1 VKLSLICLFGG
12 SALGAAICF
21 LFACYDRY
29 GAGKAVRPNTL
40 LNPPIWKKV
49 MSTKAWIFVLC
60 SMALILLAWLPAY
73 LAYFPGICAYDIPTQ
88 MWMITDKQYIDHHP
102 LAHTLLLEGFWR
114 LGMDV
119 IGSATTGIGLFACVQ
134 MVFLAFSYAV
144 CVRVIA
150 ARAKHMGAPLI
161 TQLFFMFHPFHWY
174 LSISIT
180 KDTIFTAFFVLQMIC
195 FYRLLEV
202 MRTEQKASIVKCSL
216 SLVGATVG
224 MMLFRNNG
232 MYAYLVLLVILAVL
246 FAFGG
251 KWRSYFGKVLLISGA
266 AFVVGA
272 LSLSLIFRAASGVQG
287 DKREMLS
294 MPIQQLARTMI
305 YHGGVGVLP
314 EDDNTMLEEDKNLV
328 DSFLLNESY
337 RDYRPDIS
345 DPVKSNTNTFV
356 VRFRTSEFLTTYL
369 RLFLQYPGE
378 YLNAALAVNAG
389 YLYPEDTS
397 HAYINVT
404 GDDRVGRGY
413 VQTYW
418 ESQSVNWYGIYKS
431 SAWSW
436 LRDRLEDWA
445 DANAYL
451 NLSILKYLFVPGVW
465 LWFYL
470 LLLARAVMCGRY
482 RACIPYAV
490 VAGYFVT
497 LLLGPT
503 VQLRYI
509 YPMMA
514 AFPLFLFFREAKGEM
529 EPAEENSQGVAVN
542 EKIEEETI

>member
-1 VKLSLICLFGG
+1 
-12 SALGAAICF
+12 
-21 LFACYDRY
+21 
-29 GAGKAVRPNTL
+29 
-40 LNPPIWKKV
+40 
-49 MSTKAWIFVLC
+49 
-60 SMALILLAWLPAY
+60 
-73 LAYFPGICAYDIPTQ
+73 
-88 MWMITDKQYIDHHP
+88 
-102 LAHTLLLEGFWR
+102 
-114 LGMDV
+114 
-119 IGSATTGIGLFACVQ
+119 
-134 MVFLAFSYAV
+134 
-144 CVRVIA
+144 
-150 ARAKHMGAPLI
+150 
-161 TQLFFMFHPFHWY
+161 
-174 LSISIT
+174 
-180 KDTIFTAFFVLQMIC
+180 
-195 FYRLLEV
+195 
-202 MRTEQKASIVKCSL
+202 
-216 SLVGATVG
+216 
-224 MMLFRNNG
+224 
-232 MYAYLVLLVILAVL
+232 
-246 FAFGG
+246 
-251 KWRSYFGKVLLISGA
+251 
-266 AFVVGA
+266 
-272 LSLSLIFRAASGVQG
+272 
-287 DKREMLS
+287 
-294 MPIQQLARTMI
+294 MI

-389 YLYPEDTS
+389 YLYPEDTT